1 MEYLEHLEQI
11 GLTVDEEEHILVR
24 RRCLQI
30 SLELQ
35 DMKDCLVEGARN
47 ILTMQGIEDI
57 DNQLYLD
64 TDSSVRFFGLEWRTV
79 FKICLKIYQD
89 MTTFWTLLEE
99 PHIVNYNLLARTL
112 SALDKLEYDVGN
124 HDVAVHEKRFIVEQL
139 EIEGG
144 QDQGRRRK
152 SCYQYKDRQG
162 KARSRQ
168 KSFSLMGRKSNEK

>member
-1 MEYLEHLEQI
+1 MNSYKLLQKENQARHLRVMEYLEHLEQI
-11 GLTVDEEEHILVR
+11 GLTVDEEEQMLVK

-35 DMKDCLVEGARN
+35 DIKDCLVEGARN

-57 DNQLYLD
+57 DNHLYLD
-64 TDSSVRFFGLEWRTV
+64 TDPSVRFFVLEWRTV
-79 FKICLKIYQD
+79 FKICEKIYQD

-99 PHIVNYNLLARTL
+99 TYTVTSNMLARTL

-144 QDQGRRRK
+144 QEQGRRSK
-152 SCYQYKDRQG
+152 SCYQ
-162 KARSRQ
+162 
-168 KSFSLMGRKSNEK
+168 